1 MEHPTIFLSRLGK
14 FALIPIGLLLLLA
27 AVWSVWSTKTWLA
40 RTVEVEGV
48 VIELVRMRDS
58 DDKGYLFSPVVR
70 FERADGRTHEF
81 QSGLRTNPPAY
92 YAGQA
97 VTVVY
102 DPRAP
107 DSAVIRGVLSLWLTS
122 IVLGFIATVFL
133 AVGTA
138 MIAMSNYASRVLDQ
152 PPRVRDVVSRP
163 APERGAVFSRTR
175 S

>member
-1 MEHPTIFLSRLGK
+1 
-14 FALIPIGLLLLLA
+14 LLA
-27 AVWSVWSTKTWLA
+27 TVWSVWSTKTWLA

-70 FERADGRTHEF
+70 FERADGRSQEF

-122 IVLGFIATVFL
+122 IILGFIATVFV

-138 MIAMSNYASRVLDQ
+138 MIAMSNYAARVLDQ
-152 PPRVRDVVSRP
+152 PPHLTNVVSQAGPQRS
-163 APERGAVFSRTR
+163 AAGWTR

>member
-27 AVWSVWSTKTWLA
+27 TVWSVWSTKTWLA
-40 RTVEVEGV
+40 RTVEVEGM

-70 FERADGRTHEF
+70 FERADGRVHEF

-107 DSAVIRGVLSLWLTS
+107 ELAVIRGVLSLWLTP
-122 IVLGFIATVFL
+122 IILGFIATIIV

-152 PPRVRDVVSRP
+152 PPPLTDVVSRP
-163 APERGAVFSRTR
+163 APERSAAVSRIHP
-175 S
+175 

>member
-27 AVWSVWSTKTWLA
+27 AVWSVWSTKTWIA
-40 RTVEVEGV
+40 RTVEVEGE
-48 VIELVRMRDS
+48 VIELVRVRDS

-107 DSAVIRGVLSLWLTS
+107 ESAVIRGALSLWLTP
-122 IVLGFIATVFL
+122 IILGFIATIFF
-133 AVGTA
+133 AIGIA
-138 MIAMSNYASRVLDQ
+138 MIAMSNYASRILDQ
-152 PPRVRDVVSRP
+152 PPHLTDVVSRP
-163 APERGAVFSRTR
+163 APERSAVFSRTR

>member
-1 MEHPTIFLSRLGK
+1 MEHPTIFISRLGK

-27 AVWSVWSTKTWLA
+27 TVWSVWSTKTWLA

-70 FERADGRTHEF
+70 FERADGRSHEF

-92 YAGQA
+92 HAGQT

-107 DSAVIRGVLSLWLTS
+107 ESAVIRGMLSLWLTS
-122 IVLGFIATVFL
+122 IILGFIAMIFV

-138 MIAMSNYASRVLDQ
+138 MIAMSNYVARALDQ
-152 PPRVRDVVSRP
+152 PPNLPDVVGQAAPQRDAAGWSR
-163 APERGAVFSRTR
+163 S
-175 S
+175 

>member
-1 MEHPTIFLSRLGK
+1 MEHPTIFISRLGK

-27 AVWSVWSTKTWLA
+27 TAWSVWSTKTWLA

-70 FERADGRTHEF
+70 FERADGRSHEF

-107 DSAVIRGVLSLWLTS
+107 ESAVIRGVLSLWLTS
-122 IVLGFIATVFL
+122 IILGFIATIFV

-138 MIAMSNYASRVLDQ
+138 MIAMSNYVARALD
-152 PPRVRDVVSRP
+152 PSPHLPDVVGQA
-163 APERGAVFSRTR
+163 APQRSGAGWTR